1 MPTGIYV
8 RTEECN
14 KIHSEAMKGK
24 THPHKGHLLSEEH
37 KRKLSEVLKG
47 NTYAKGNHQK
57 LSDETRKKMSE
68 IRLQKRRLLGY
79 LNSPEVREKISKA
92 NKGRLMPKGE
102 LSRCWKGGSK
112 VYRKKSNNKRK
123 RNLGFIPLN
132 EFFEGS
138 EFHHIDRERGLFIPI
153 ELHKSISHCVETGKN
168 MKEINLVAFDYW
180 STMSFK
186 HLKELIDKRQA
197 FQ

>member
-1 MPTGIYV
+1 MVKQLKDCKICEKEYMPTNNNQKFCPECSKEAIKKSRREYYLKH
-8 RTEECN
+8 RKQEMQKANQYYLEHSKQMQQYSKQYKTEHREQMRQNN
-14 KIHSEAMKGK
+14 KQWREDNPNRQREIMKRQY
-24 THPHKGHLLSEEH
+24 S
-37 KRKLSEVLKG
+37 KRK
-47 NTYAKGNHQK
+47 
-57 LSDETRKKMSE
+57 DF
-68 IRLQKRRLLGY
+68 
-79 LNSPEVREKISKA
+79 
-92 NKGRLMPKGE
+92 
-102 LSRCWKGGSK
+102 
-112 VYRKKSNNKRK
+112 
-123 RNLGFIPLN
+123 GFIPLN